1 MLRFLIRRLA
11 RALVALIAFQTILF
25 LLIQALP
32 GDYASLTPGST
43 LRKQALRTLLGLD
56 APVGQQYLAWLQN
69 FFTGNLGDSFRTPHP
84 PVTQLLLASGP
95 RTLLLFLPAALL
107 AFGLGLWLGKHIA
120 WRRGH
125 WPEWAATFIGIAGY
139 TSFAPWLGFVLIHL
153 FALKLRWLP
162 VENLISANRW
172 RGAGVL
178 PNTIVTWI
186 ILSAILNGIPL
197 IGWWWLTRR
206 RSRSQFWTRPVG
218 GAVLLGV
225 TAGLWALSGWAA
237 LALDILHH
245 LALPLITLVLLSF
258 GEAMLLMRTSM
269 IEYLGEDHVLTAHAK
284 GLPEAQV
291 RDRHVARLALLPVL
305 ARIVLQLPFVLIGG
319 FVIERVF
326 YWQGV
331 GQTLFEATD
340 HQDLPVLMGVLSL
353 VGLGLL
359 LAHCLL
365 DILNAWLDPRVR
377 DTTSPVS
384 ST

>member
-32 GDYASLTPGST
+32 GDYASLTPGSS

-56 APVGQQYLAWLQN
+56 TPVWQQYLLWMKN
-69 FFTGNLGDSFRTPHP
+69 FFTGNLGTSFQTPRP
-84 PVTQLLLASGP
+84 PVLHLLLASGP

-120 WRRGH
+120 WRRGR

-139 TSFAPWLGFVLIHL
+139 TSFAPWLGFVLIQL

-162 VENLISANRW
+162 VENLINANRW
-172 RGAGVL
+172 RGASVL
-178 PNTIVTWI
+178 PNTVVTWI
-186 ILSAILNGIPL
+186 ILSAMLNGIPL
-197 IGWWWLTRR
+197 LGWWWLTRR
-206 RSRSQFWTRPVG
+206 RSRFHRWTRPVG
-218 GAVLLGV
+218 GAVLLSF
-225 TAGLWALSGWAA
+225 TLGLWLLSGWAA

-245 LALPLITLVLLSF
+245 LALPLITLILLSF

-284 GLPEAQV
+284 GLPEAEI

-331 GQTLFEATD
+331 GQIMFEAAD
-340 HQDLPVLMGVLSL
+340 NQNLPVLMGVLSL
-353 VGLGLL
+353 VGVGLL
-359 LAHCLL
+359 IAHCLL
-365 DILNAWLDPRVR
+365 DILNAWLDPRLR
-377 DTTSPVS
+377 DKATQAQI
-384 ST
+384 